1 MLHFLSVQIML
12 SQECELTFCRS
23 GKEYTRVLQTNVVG
37 PFLVTQHFLPLLKK
51 KNTKVVVNTSSICGS
66 ISANA
71 AGTFKGLLLPY
82 NSSKAAINMRKFH
95 SMRLIPKTDASYVCF
110 QMSEDMG
117 TCCSMQSRVSSQCFL
132 AQLPLTSSLLH
143 SVGSSHYVAFVI

>member
-1 MLHFLSVQIML
+1 MFDCPSVQLMLH
-12 SQECELTFCRS
+12 QECELTLCRS

-71 AGTFKGLLLPY
+71 AGAFKGLLLPY
-82 NSSKAAINMRKFH
+82 NSSKAAINMRKSHYSFN
-95 SMRLIPKTDASYVCF
+95 IDASHICC
-110 QMSEDMG
+110 QSSEGMS
-117 TCCSMQSRVSSQCFL
+117 TCCS
-132 AQLPLTSSLLH
+132 
-143 SVGSSHYVAFVI
+143 I

>member
-1 MLHFLSVQIML
+1 M
-12 SQECELTFCRS
+12 
-23 GKEYTRVLQTNVVG
+23 LQTNVVG

-71 AGTFKGLLLPY
+71 AGAFKGLMLPY

-95 SMRLIPKTDASYVCF
+95 DTSKLDASTSF
-110 QMSEDMG
+110 SE
-117 TCCSMQSRVSSQCFL
+117 CQK
-132 AQLPLTSSLLH
+132 A
-143 SVGSSHYVAFVI
+143 

>member
-82 NSSKAAINMRKFH
+82 NSSKAAIYMRKFH
-95 SMRLIPKTDASYVCF
+95 YSSEFDASYVCF
-110 QMSEDMG
+110 QMSEGMS
-117 TCCSMQSRVSSQCFL
+117 TCCSM
-132 AQLPLTSSLLH
+132 
-143 SVGSSHYVAFVI
+143 